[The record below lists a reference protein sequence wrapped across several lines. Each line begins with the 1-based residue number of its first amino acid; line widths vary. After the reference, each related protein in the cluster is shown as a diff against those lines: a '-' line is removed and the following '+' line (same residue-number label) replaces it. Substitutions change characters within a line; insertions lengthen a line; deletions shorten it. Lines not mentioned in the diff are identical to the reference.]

1 MQTVNNATTSE
12 KNVANLL
19 DEKTLSTLLEKTKM
33 KKVSESEK
41 SLRENFFKD
50 EKEMRELSAKAQKGL
65 RKRRRDFLFDT
76 LIFNFKIALQQKDA
90 AKLKSASES
99 FLQTYKKVYAKN
111 DFSISSLYQGS
122 DQSQRFEEVKY
133 FLETFKNYLSLTE
146 KK

>member
-1 MQTVNNATTSE
+1 
-12 KNVANLL
+12 
-19 DEKTLSTLLEKTKM
+19 M

-41 SLRENFFKD
+41 SSRENFFKD
-50 EKEMRELSAKAQKGL
+50 EKEMQQLSAKMQKSL
-65 RKRRRDFLFDT
+65 RKKRRDFLFDT

-90 AKLKSASES
+90 AKLKSASEL

-111 DFSISSLYQGS
+111 DFSVSSLYQGS